1 MDQGGARQR
10 LPLRGAFRGEMKLVM
25 RSLFLKIFLWFWAM
39 VIITGIA
46 LVLTFIL
53 EPRNVPSRWHATLTD
68 TARFAGVIAVEE
80 VEVGGAPA
88 AWTYIERLKN
98 ESHLRACLFDLS
110 GGPIAGEGC
119 GTFESMISKVTR
131 SNTSAFSM
139 RYGIARVAILLQG
152 SSGRVYIFATE
163 LPAGPRAAFGINRA
177 AIALQWG
184 VALLV
189 SGFICY
195 LLTRYLTT
203 PILRLRKASQQLA
216 AGDLSTRATAGMDR
230 RHDELGDLVRDFNA
244 MAGRIEGLISQQRQ
258 LIYDI
263 SHELRSPL
271 ARLNVALDLGRERKG
286 NDPAFDH
293 MEQDLERLNEMIGRL
308 LTIAALDASSAP
320 MRVKPVNLTELLSQ
334 VVHDAGFESQER
346 GVVVNLAAEEQY
358 FVHGNAELLHSAIE
372 NVVRNAIHYTII
384 GSSVEVLLS
393 RKEMT
398 NKAFVWLTVRD
409 QGPGV
414 PELELTNIFQPFY
427 RVADARDRQ
436 SGGTGLGLAIAERVV
451 RVHGGTIGA
460 ENTSPR
466 GLQVEILLPQLDPG
480 ALASSEPMSTSG
492 PPL

>member
-1 MDQGGARQR
+1 
-10 LPLRGAFRGEMKLVM
+10 M
-25 RSLFLKIFLWFWAM
+25 RSLFLKIFLWFWATA
-39 VIITGIA
+39 IITGIA

-53 EPRNVPSRWHATLTD
+53 EPRGVPSRWHATLTD
-68 TARFAGVIAVEE
+68 TAHYAGLIAIEE
-80 VEVGGAPA
+80 AEEGGAQA
-88 AWTYIERLKN
+88 ALTYIERLKS
-98 ESHLRACLFDLS
+98 ESHLRACLFD
-110 GGPIAGEGC
+110 GGGAPIAGKDC
-119 GTFESMISKVTR
+119 GTFDSMISHVTP

-139 RYGIARVAILLQG
+139 RYGIARVAIVLHG
-152 SSGRVYIFATE
+152 SSGRAYIFATE
-163 LPAGPRAAFGINRA
+163 LPAGPRAAFGINRG
-177 AIALQWG
+177 AIARQWG

-216 AGDLSTRATAGMDR
+216 AGDLSTRATAGIGR

-244 MAGRIEGLISQQRQ
+244 MASRIEGLVSQQRQ

-308 LTIAALDASSAP
+308 LTIATLDASSAP
-320 MRVKPVNLTELLSQ
+320 MRVKPVNLTEVLSQ

-346 GVVVNLAAEEQY
+346 GVVVNLTAQEQY

-372 NVVRNAIHYTII
+372 NVVRNAIHYTAS
-384 GSSVEVLLS
+384 GSAVEVLLS
-393 RKEMT
+393 SKGT
-398 NKAFVWLTVRD
+398 TKKSFVRLTVRD
-409 QGPGV
+409 RGPGV
-414 PELELTNIFQPFY
+414 PELELANIFQPFY

-436 SGGTGLGLAIAERVV
+436 SGGTGLGLAIAERIV

-466 GLQVEILLPQLDPG
+466 GLQVEIFLPRLAPG
-480 ALASSEPMSTSG
+480 ALASSSTA
-492 PPL
+492 